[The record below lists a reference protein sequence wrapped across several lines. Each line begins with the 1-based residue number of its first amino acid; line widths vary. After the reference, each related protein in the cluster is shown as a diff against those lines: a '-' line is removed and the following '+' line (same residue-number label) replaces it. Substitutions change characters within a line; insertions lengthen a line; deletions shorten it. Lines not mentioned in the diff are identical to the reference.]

1 MATFPRVIGNRCC
14 HLPEVKS
21 GDTRGRAEA
30 VHRFVLS
37 LFLPH
42 SCTGGNSWEIGTQKK
57 LGPPTSANPI
67 YIFIE
72 NVTLLTPQNGN
83 RHRRVLVRG
92 GRCIFLGLLSVW
104 YVCETGYKRQ
114 YQTFVK
120 RPGSVSVCLSEHLK
134 CDDIKFPRCPK

>member
-72 NVTLLTPQNGN
+72 NVTLLTPQERKQTPQTAGA
-83 RHRRVLVRG
+83 RKVHPSWTA
-92 GRCIFLGLLSVW
+92 LSMA
-104 YVCETGYKRQ
+104 YVGQ
-114 YQTFVK
+114 YQNLCPLHLYVV
-120 RPGSVSVCLSEHLK
+120 GQSVSTKVE
-134 CDDIKFPRCPK
+134 